1 MNRRISGIAVALLVL
16 AGCSTDTVAPL
27 KSPPAVRL
35 DRSADEQGNKGQY
48 LVLMRGSSIDARF
61 EGRVNGLGGQVRR
74 RHDAV
79 GFAAV
84 SGLTDVTAAQL
95 LTAPGVSEVIPDVQ
109 ISLDLPAA
117 PVEADGSAVGTA
129 ITPSQAD
136 PTLAIVYS
144 WQWNMRLIKANEAWA
159 AGKVGK
165 PKVTVAILDT
175 GIDYDSFDLD
185 GLVDLKRSHSFMNV
199 FLPATPTSPVRP
211 ADDTVTKY
219 YFSNRNQIS
228 DYHGHGTNVATQ
240 VSSKAVYFA
249 GVTSRTTLIGVKVL
263 GSNGVGLL
271 GTVLSGII
279 WAADHDADVA
289 NVSLGNAGFPQ
300 TGNEALIAIIDR
312 VFDYAKRKRMLV
324 VVSAGNASQ
333 DLDNNGDTYA
343 AYCDAPHVICVSA
356 VGPATPTGN
365 PDQPAFYTNFGRRSI
380 DVAAPGGN
388 ADLTGTL
395 SPWPW
400 GPSNGS
406 PVWSLCSKTRI
417 TAWTSGN
424 APGSIPCFPGNF
436 GYSPIGTS
444 QAAPHVAGLAALLMS
459 ISGSKSNDIKEII
472 LESADDLGPR
482 GRDAYFGEG
491 RINVARA
498 LREQRRHDDD
508 HRGDDDRDWNRGDH
522 H

>member
-1 MNRRISGIAVALLVL
+1 MNRRISVIAFALLVL
-16 AGCSTDTVAPL
+16 AGCSTDTIGPI
-27 KSPPAVRL
+27 KSPPSVSF
-35 DRSADEQGNKGQY
+35 DKSAEESGNKGQY
-48 LVLMRGSSIDARF
+48 LVLMRGSSIDAGF
-61 EGRVNGLGGQVRR
+61 EGRVKGLGGQVRR

-185 GLVDLKRSHSFMNV
+185 GLVDLKRSHSFMNG
-199 FLPATPTSPVRP
+199 PTTLGPPPVRP
-211 ADDTVTKY
+211 SDSIVTAT
-219 YFSNRNQIS
+219 YFPTRDFIS

-240 VSSKAVYFA
+240 VSTKAVYFA

-263 GSNGVGLL
+263 GSNGVGSF
-271 GTVLSGII
+271 GTVFSGII
-279 WAADHDADVA
+279 WAADHHADVA
-289 NVSLGNAGFPQ
+289 NLSLGNTGFPK
-300 TGNEALIAIIDR
+300 TGNEALIALFDR
-312 VFDYAKRKRMLV
+312 VFDYARRKGMLV
-324 VVSAGNASQ
+324 VVSAGNAAQ

-356 VGPATPTGN
+356 VGPATPTGD
-365 PDQPAFYTNFGRRSI
+365 PDTPAFYTNFGRRSI

-388 ADLTGTL
+388 ADLSGTL

-400 GPSNGS
+400 GNSNGS

-417 TAWTSGN
+417 TAWTAANVPASL
-424 APGSIPCFPGNF
+424 PCFPGNF

-459 ISGSKSNDIKEII
+459 VGGESRPSEIKEII
-472 LESADDLGPR
+472 LESADDLGPH
-482 GRDAYFGEG
+482 GRDAYFGKG

-498 LREQRRHDDD
+498 LRYQRRHDDD
-508 HRGDDDRDWNRGDH
+508 HRGDDDRDWGSGDH